1 MNGIREYHH
10 SLMADVRREADATG
24 IMMVEAFFDQMV
36 ARLTEAG
43 ELETADRAF
52 YERGEGTQRIRI
64 DGYAGDPR
72 DSEGVLG
79 LIVCDFADSEEV
91 STFGKADIPPILN
104 PLIRF
109 LKQAR
114 TEAFRDALNEV
125 SPAFQVSD
133 LIIATWS
140 QITKVKLILVSNRRY
155 ISRDDSIKLQDL
167 DGVSVTWSVW
177 DLARIERF
185 DRSGQ
190 AREDMVIDFSGD
202 FGTSIPALKASQT
215 GAALESYLLII
226 PGQLLATIYDVWGA
240 RLLEA
245 NVRTF
250 LQARAKTNKGIQ
262 KTIKEEPELFFPYN
276 NGLSA
281 TAEGVQCILTD
292 SGLAISS
299 ISNLQIVNGAQTTG
313 SIHAALRNSREQLE
327 SVFVQMKLTVVAS
340 ERSEEIVPKISEY
353 ANTQNKVNAADFF
366 SNHPFHIRMENY
378 SRKVIFAAREGERHD
393 SKWFYER
400 SRGQYINERGRRTG
414 SDQRKFDIEFPK
426 AQLFSKTDLAK
437 YENSAAGLPHIVS
450 RGAQKNFSLFASEIG
465 EKWSKSE
472 ARYDELWYRRLVA
485 KAIIFRALESEIP
498 KQAWYEGGYRAN
510 IVTYAM
516 AKTFHDANRGNEVL
530 DLDVIAKRQ
539 MVSEDLTKA
548 LLLAAEAAHD
558 VITAPASGMRNFSE
572 WAKQQACWSVLQSR
586 KINYDR
592 GFDRCLAFKENVRKN
607 EHDAKE
613 LQREIAGIEAQSVTV
628 NLGAG
633 FWQGVWEQGRATGSL
648 TAKDEQALK
657 ICVSMPRQI
666 PTEKQSKHALTLL
679 ERLNASGVLS
689 VDLSEK
695 LAVVGGNDAQR
706 AI

>member
-1 MNGIREYHH
+1 MSEIHEYHR
-10 SLMADVRREADATG
+10 SLMADIRREADASG
-24 IMMVEAFFDQMV
+24 VLMIEAFFDQMT
-36 ARLTEAG
+36 ARLAEAG
-43 ELETADRAF
+43 ELDTADRAF
-52 YERGEGTQRIRI
+52 YENGEGAQRVRI

-79 LIVCDFADSEEV
+79 LIVCDFADSDAPL
-91 STFGKADIPPILN
+91 TFGKADILPILN

-109 LKQAR
+109 LKKAR

-155 ISRDDSIKLQDL
+155 ISRDDSVKLQDI
-167 DGVSVTWSVW
+167 DDIPVTWSVW
-177 DLARIERF
+177 DLARFERF

-190 AREDMVIDFSGD
+190 AREDMTIDFSGD
-202 FGTSIPALKASQT
+202 FGAPLTALKASQA

-226 PGQLLATIYDVWGA
+226 PGQLLAAIYDRWGA

-281 TAEGVQCILTD
+281 TAEHVQCVQTD

-313 SIHAALRNSREQLE
+313 TIHAALRTAREQLE
-327 SVFVQMKLTVVAS
+327 SVFVQMKLTVVPPD
-340 ERSEEIVPKISEY
+340 RSEEIVPKISEY

-366 SNHPFHIRMENY
+366 SNHPFHIRIEKY
-378 SRKVIFAAREGERHD
+378 SRNVIFAAREGERHD

-400 SRGQYINERGRRTG
+400 SRGQYINERGRCSG
-414 SDQRKFDIEFPK
+414 SDQRKFDLEFPK
-426 AQLFSKTDLAK
+426 KQLFSKTDLAK
-437 YENSAAGLPHIVS
+437 YENSAAGQPHIVS
-450 RGAQKNFSLFASEIG
+450 RGAQKNFALFAKEIG

-472 ARYDELWYRRLVA
+472 SAYDELWYRRLIA
-485 KAIIFRALESEIP
+485 KAIIFRYLESEIP

-516 AKTFHDANRGNEVL
+516 AKIFHDANRANEVL
-530 DLDVIAKRQ
+530 DLDTVAKRQ
-539 MVSEDLTKA
+539 MVSDDLARA
-548 LLLAAEAAHD
+548 LILAAEESHK
-558 VITAPASGMRNFSE
+558 VITQPAAGMRNFSE
-572 WAKQQACWSVLQSR
+572 WAKQQACWGVLQSR
-586 KINYDR
+586 KIDYGR
-592 GFDRCLAFKENVRKN
+592 GFERCLALKETARKN
-607 EHDAKE
+607 ERDARDD
-613 LQREIAGIEAQSVTV
+613 QREIAGIEAQSLVV
-628 NLGAG
+628 KLGAE
-633 FWQGVWEQGRATGSL
+633 FWRGVWEKGRSAGSL
-648 TAKDEQALK
+648 TAKDEQILK
-657 ICVSMPRQI
+657 VCASMPRQV
-666 PTEKQSKHALTLL
+666 PTERQSKHVLMLL
-679 ERLNASGVLS
+679 ERLKLHGGLS
-689 VDLSEK
+689 IDRPETLGS
-695 LAVVGGNDAQR
+695 L
-706 AI
+706 